1 MSGLRGRG
9 IVGGMIGNIPG
20 DRLLDR
26 TMLFYVLG
34 LGARKFTSIMY
45 IFSMHFSHL
54 DHHPSNESY
63 AKLSTFVISCR
74 KSVLI
79 SINVRK
85 FIFARPDIKRHLT

>member
-1 MSGLRGRG
+1 M
-9 IVGGMIGNIPG
+9 GGMIGNIPG

-54 DHHPSNESY
+54 DHRPSNESY
-63 AKLSTFVISCR
+63 AKLSAFAISCR
-74 KSVLI
+74 KLVLK
-79 SINVRK
+79 SINLRK